1 MRVAFIQK
9 DPLPDP
15 SLMGLAAAT
24 VFRGHQ
30 VSVFIPAAEKR
41 LNRALRRFA
50 PDALLFA
57 PATGFH
63 DWAEAQAR
71 QLKRVTGGAPNLFT
85 GTHVTDYPE
94 IAHHD
99 GVDLLLIGDPET
111 TLSEV
116 LEKLER
122 GHGKA
127 RDLPGTGG
135 TVAAGPDGTLI
146 HGAARHSVDDLDELP
161 LADIEIYRRY
171 PFIRRQ
177 TTLSFASG
185 RGVAENTHAG
195 FRIGLKELT
204 RRFAPCRRHS
214 ADEAMRRLHLHI
226 HRRPIYRRVA
236 FRDDSLLMDD
246 GTPWLSSFLALYRD
260 EIALPFSCLARPDQL
275 SEDTIRLLAESGCE
289 RIQLGVET
297 GDPELRHK
305 ICGVDMGNEDILRVN
320 QNLRQA
326 GINVQ
331 TVTFLGLPGE
341 TTESA
346 LRSLDLNIEL
356 APDHAFAI
364 GVAGP
369 QGGPVPA
376 PWANLQL
383 LMPLV
388 VRFPFLRAHV
398 EQRMSGGSSQL
409 LESLFQVHHDASFVT
424 SGELHPID
432 ILKIARRMKRS
443 RNRVKGNLT

>member
-1 MRVAFIQK
+1 VRIAFIQK

-15 SLMGLAAAT
+15 SLMRLAAAT

-30 VSVFIPAAEKR
+30 VSVFIPAAEKK
-41 LNRALRRFA
+41 LHRALRRFA

-57 PATGFH
+57 PATGFQ
-63 DWAEAQAR
+63 DWTIAQAR

-85 GTHVTDYPE
+85 GTHVNDYPE
-94 IAHHD
+94 IAHQD
-99 GVDLLLIGDPET
+99 GVDLLLTGDPET
-111 TLSEV
+111 TLSEI

-146 HGAARHSVDDLDELP
+146 HGATRQSVDDLDELP

-171 PFIRRQ
+171 PFIRKQ

-185 RGVAENTHAG
+185 RGTPENTHAG
-195 FRIGLKELT
+195 FRIGLKELQ
-204 RRFAPCRRHS
+204 RRFTPCRRHS
-214 ADEAMRRLHLHI
+214 ADEAIRRLHLHI

-236 FRDDSLLMDD
+236 FREDSLLMDD
-246 GTPWLSSFLALYRD
+246 GTPWLQSFLAQYRE
-260 EIALPFSCLARPDQL
+260 EIGLPFSCLARPDQL
-275 SEDTIRLLAESGCE
+275 DDPTIRLLAESGCE
-289 RIQLGVET
+289 RVRLGVET
-297 GDPELRHK
+297 GDPGLRK
-305 ICGVDMGNEDILRVN
+305 KLCGVDLSNEDILQVN
-320 QNLRQA
+320 ANLRRA
-326 GINVQ
+326 GIDVQ
-331 TVTFLGLPGE
+331 TITFLGVPGE

-346 LRSLDLNIEL
+346 LRSLDLNLKL
-356 APDHAFAI
+356 APSHAFAI

-388 VRFPFLRAHV
+388 VRFPFLRSQV
-398 EQRMSGGSSQL
+398 ERRMADANSHF
-409 LESLFQVHHDASFVT
+409 LESLFQVHHDASFMT

-432 ILKIARRMKRS
+432 ILKIAHRMKRS
-443 RNRVKGNLT
+443 RNRVTSNLS